1 MESTGKREKN
11 EEMKSIF
18 QSTTFQNIC
27 QSEAILK
34 FWSLSVTFIQIT

>member
-1 MESTGKREKN
+1 MASTGKKKN
-11 EEMKSIF
+11 KEMKYVF